1 MPFTFYLLIQH
12 KLSSCYI
19 DAKRLFAIQGK
30 RIKHQASQYGSYLI
44 FDVLDTKCRIVK

>member
-19 DAKRLFAIQGK
+19 DAKRLFAIQGRK
-30 RIKHQASQYGSYLI
+30 IKHQTHQYGGYLI
-44 FDVLDTKCRIVK
+44 FSVLA